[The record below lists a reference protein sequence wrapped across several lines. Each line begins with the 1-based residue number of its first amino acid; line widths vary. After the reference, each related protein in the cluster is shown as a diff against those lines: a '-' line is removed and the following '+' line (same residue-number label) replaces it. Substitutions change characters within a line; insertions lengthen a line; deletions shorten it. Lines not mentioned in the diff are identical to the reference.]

1 MNYIYSFPNVQAR
14 DLAVTDSRNEA
25 GRLIETGYT
34 LFTVPQ
40 MFGSEAGPIT
50 LYRGGESSAAKNGME
65 VLAQYEQ
72 ESRNHI
78 SSGSES
84 FGQVKDNH

>member
-1 MNYIYSFPNVQAR
+1 MNYIYSFPNAQAK

-25 GRLIETGYT
+25 GRLIENGYT

-40 MFGSEAGPIT
+40 MFGSETGPIT
-50 LYRGGESSAAKNGME
+50 LYRDADGSTAKNGIE
-65 VLAQYEQ
+65 ILAQYEQ

-84 FGQVKDNH
+84 CGQVKDNH